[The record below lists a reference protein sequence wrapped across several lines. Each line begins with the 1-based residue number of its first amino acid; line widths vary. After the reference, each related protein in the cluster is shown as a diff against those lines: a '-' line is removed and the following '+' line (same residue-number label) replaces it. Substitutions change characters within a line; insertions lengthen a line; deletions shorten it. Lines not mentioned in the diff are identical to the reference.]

1 MTQVIRERFLHS
13 KSNPKKWKT
22 ADWAS
27 HLLTD
32 LRARLRKSGTISSEA
47 ELLSPPIE
55 KEYVSLLVDVDF
67 QRSVAEARD
76 HTCLD
81 LVRLANLWTS
91 VKMAGRGLFLEVGS
105 YRGGTALHICNA
117 MEHAGSYFY
126 SFDPFEAGGFE
137 NLTDCDRAFRPTDF
151 TDTNFEAVTRL
162 LSSKPFAKVVPRY
175 SSRFGSRYEP
185 R

>member
-27 HLLTD
+27 HLLKIGGRD
-32 LRARLRKSGTISSEA
+32 EEIGTISSEA

-55 KEYVSLLVDVDF
+55 KGYVSLLVDVDF

-91 VKMAGRGLFLEVGS
+91 VKMAGRDYSLRLARIGEEPHFISAMQWSMRAHTSTVSIPSKQVGS
-105 YRGGTALHICNA
+105 KI
-117 MEHAGSYFY
+117 
-126 SFDPFEAGGFE
+126 
-137 NLTDCDRAFRPTDF
+137 
-151 TDTNFEAVTRL
+151 
-162 LSSKPFAKVVPRY
+162 
-175 SSRFGSRYEP
+175 
-185 R
+185 